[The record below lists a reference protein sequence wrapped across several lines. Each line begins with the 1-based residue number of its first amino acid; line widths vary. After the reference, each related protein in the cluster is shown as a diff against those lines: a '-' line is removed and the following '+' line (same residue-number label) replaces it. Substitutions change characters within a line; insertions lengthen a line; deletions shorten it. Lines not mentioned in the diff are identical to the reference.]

1 MKDKVHVDSILN
13 EYKGNLFEFLV
24 AQRLAQAFSIEGQ
37 FLSDLLP
44 VYKEQLIKY
53 ELELKKLD
61 SELSLKLPRLAQK
74 TFDYLFNELNF
85 LPVKIFLVGKVAS
98 HSSQDLEST
107 DILLLNAI
115 NELKGISLKL
125 SKDQSFINTKSG
137 GVRSFLQ
144 EYFCHGEVASFQNE
158 LNLKMNV
165 LYQAFAHELYEIF
178 DLGEFDD
185 FKRYRK
191 EGFSELPGSLDG
203 EARGS
208 LLKYYNDSIKVF
220 YDYLQQLQSLDPD
233 LFQQGILRLIGFTDK
248 NLIQVLVSHENHEI
262 KKIQYYSIDE
272 FQNNFFEFREKTS
285 QDLTTSSLHLESKKL
300 TLQIRLKPMNVF
312 TTASM
317 KVNCSIKHKS

>member
-1 MKDKVHVDSILN
+1 MKDKVHVDSLLN

-24 AQRLAQAFSIEGQ
+24 AQRLSQAFSIEGQ

-61 SELSLKLPRLAQK
+61 PEISIKLPKLAQK
-74 TFDYLFNELNF
+74 TFDYVVHELNF
-85 LPVKIFLVGKVAS
+85 LPVKIFLVGKVAN
-98 HSSQDLEST
+98 SSNQDLEST

-144 EYFCHGEVASFQNE
+144 EYFCHDEVISFQNA

-165 LYQAFAHELYEIF
+165 LYQTFAREVYDIF

-185 FKRYRK
+185 FKRFRK
-191 EGFSELPGSLDG
+191 EGFSELPGSLEG
-203 EARGS
+203 EARKS
-208 LLKYYNDSIKVF
+208 LLKYYNESIKVF
-220 YDYLQQLQSLDPD
+220 YDYLKQINSIDRE
-233 LFQQGILRLIGFTDK
+233 LFQQAILRLIGFTDK

-262 KKIQYYSIDE
+262 KKIQSYSINE
-272 FQNNFFEFREKTS
+272 FKNMFFEFREKS
-285 QDLTTSSLHLESKKL
+285 VEELTTSSLHLESNKL

-317 KVNCSIKHKS
+317 KVNCSIKHKN